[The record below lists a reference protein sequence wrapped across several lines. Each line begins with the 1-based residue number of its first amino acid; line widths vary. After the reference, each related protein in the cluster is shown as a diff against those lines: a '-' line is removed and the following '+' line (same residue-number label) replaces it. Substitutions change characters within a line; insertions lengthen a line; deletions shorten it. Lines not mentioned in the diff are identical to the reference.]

1 MQVGAPLQATRAKR
15 TRSRLQRARSHVVV
29 DGKETSVARCALC
42 PVYWEDHGRQLM
54 AYALRGVARVGLP
67 QRDPVEAL
75 SNGGIVAELL
85 AWDSRR
91 E

>member
-15 TRSRLQRARSHVVV
+15 TWSRLQRARSNAVVE
-29 DGKETSVARCALC
+29 GKETSVARCALC
-42 PVYWEDHGRQLM
+42 PVYWDDHGRQLI
-54 AYALRGVARVGLP
+54 AYALWGIARAGLP
-67 QRDPVEAL
+67 KQGPVEAL